1 MEEACDYSTYFQ
13 RGFAEV
19 MLPAG
24 VLVNHQQT
32 RVLEAAQSCGVGS
45 VGVHHDL
52 GTIPCCATVIL
63 NIDKI
68 RAAAGEVAFLIRIFV
83 TIFLQQCGQ
92 LQCKM
97 ANFASV
103 TFNPYRICSTVMVCT
118 LSTLYK
124 H

>member
-52 GTIPCCATVIL
+52 HTIPCCATVIF

-68 RAAAGEVAFLIRIFV
+68 RVAAGDVAFLIFRDHFPPTVVNFSVKWQI
-83 TIFLQQCGQ
+83 LQ
-92 LQCKM
+92 
-97 ANFASV
+97 V
-103 TFNPYRICSTVMVCT
+103 
-118 LSTLYK
+118 
-124 H
+124 